1 MIEIFTNVWFYAIIL
16 LIIIIGLIIYR
27 LKLFKLAPKNPEEE
41 LAQKAK
47 EILLKE
53 KTLQIK
59 EKELKKEVDKLY
71 KDSIVVDNLRE
82 IMDKKHSSFKEYE
95 SKIKNHSKEFKHIK
109 KILKITDDLLEKLPE
124 EEVEK
129 FVKSK
134 HFKDY
139 KRAIEK
145 YVK

>member
-41 LAQKAK
+41 LAQKAT

-59 EKELKKEVDKLY
+59 EKEL
-71 KDSIVVDNLRE
+71 N
-82 IMDKKHSSFKEYE
+82 KEYE